1 MAKTGRAG
9 TAGKAGTKSCLFCE
23 IVRGERP
30 AHRVLEDEHCIAFLD
45 HRPLLHGH
53 CLLVPRQ
60 HVDTLLDLP
69 DPLLA
74 PLFGNVRRLAR
85 ALEAGLGAAGS
96 FTAINTKV
104 SQSVPHLHVH
114 VVPRFPKDGLFS
126 VKLLWKRTPYESEA
140 DKDFVQERLRKALAA
155 DSAETAE
162 TAAGSV

>member
-1 MAKTGRAG
+1 MVKTGRA
-9 TAGKAGTKSCLFCE
+9 AAASCIFCE

-45 HRPLLHGH
+45 HRPLVPGH
-53 CLLVPRQ
+53 CLLVPR
-60 HVDTLLDLP
+60 HHLDTLLDLP

-74 PLFGNVRRLAR
+74 PVLADVRLLAR

-126 VKLLWKRTPYESEA
+126 TRLLWKRAPYRSEE
-140 DKDFVQERLRKALAA
+140 DKAFLQERIQKAV
-155 DSAETAE
+155 AEARGT
-162 TAAGSV
+162 

>member
-1 MAKTGRAG
+1 MAKTGRSGTGGAG
-9 TAGKAGTKSCLFCE
+9 SCLFCE

-45 HRPLLHGH
+45 HRPLLPGH

-69 DPLLA
+69 DLLLA
-74 PLFGNVRRLAR
+74 PLFSNVRLLAR

-104 SQSVPHLHVH
+104 SQSVPHLHIH

-126 VKLLWKRTPYESEA
+126 VKLLWKRSPYESEA
-140 DKDFVQERLRKALAA
+140 DKDLVQARIRKALAA
-155 DSAETAE
+155 GG
-162 TAAGSV
+162 AGA